1 MKNTK
6 GTKTQHGFIPHRK
19 FEQIS
24 APVKIIISADG
35 PYSPPIPV
43 TRDGR
48 YVHAL
53 PGGGEV
59 LGGRVSDDN

>member
-1 MKNTK
+1 MNTTK

-19 FEQIS
+19 FGPIS

-35 PYSPPIPV
+35 PYFPPIPV
-43 TRDGR
+43 TREGR

-59 LGGRVSDDN
+59 YGGRVSDDN